1 MKIVIASAIAWT
13 VLLPGTATAEQAAPM
28 EAGRITIAYV
38 PPKNPAHQKLYE
50 RMQKIRFLEKL
61 QEILSPVRLPRPL
74 KVETEGCDGEVNAW
88 YADDK
93 ITICYEYVDD
103 LWKHVPAQATPAGVM
118 PVDAL
123 LGPLIDTC
131 LHEFGHAIFEMLQ
144 VPVFGR
150 EEDAADQVS
159 AYIMLNLRKAEA
171 RRLIAGT
178 AYAYK
183 TEVETAAAPPTFK
196 EFSNEHGTPAQR
208 FYNVLCVAYG
218 ADAQLFGDLVAK
230 GYLPKER
237 AEGCEGEYKQVAFAF
252 QSLIGPHID
261 PKRAREVFGKSWLPE
276 PTRRVQRR
284 HGPTQPTQ
292 PQ

>member
-13 VLLPGTATAEQAAPM
+13 VLLPGTARLSRLRRWKPAGYHCLCAAQKPRAS
-28 EAGRITIAYV
+28 ETLR
-38 PPKNPAHQKLYE
+38 AHQE
-50 RMQKIRFLEKL
+50 IRFLEKL